1 MAIKY
6 VQILNSNKE
15 DKKYV
20 AMFYDENRNYVKKTH
35 FGSKNGVTYNMH
47 KNDDTKKNW
56 ISRHSK
62 LKGSNWNVPDT
73 ASSLAKNLLWAETS
87 LSLSFNIYLKKFNLQ
102 KY

>member
-20 AMFYDENRNYVKKTH
+20 AMFYDENKNYIKKTH
-35 FGSKNGVTYNMH
+35 FGSKDGVTYNMH

-56 ISRHSK
+56 IARHSK
-62 LKGSNWNVPDT
+62 LKGSDWTKPDT
-73 ASSLAKNLLWAETS
+73 ASSLAKHLLWAETS
-87 LSLSFNIYLKKFNLQ
+87 LSLSFNLYLKKFNLQ

>member
-20 AMFYDENRNYVKKTH
+20 AMFYDENKNYMKKTH

-47 KNDDTKKNW
+47 KNNDTKKN
-56 ISRHSK
+56 
-62 LKGSNWNVPDT
+62 
-73 ASSLAKNLLWAETS
+73 
-87 LSLSFNIYLKKFNLQ
+87 
-102 KY
+102 